1 MGGLTDLLTAEQFY
15 VPVQPLPQSMT
26 KTGPCSSVGTM
37 AICSLIQDNGA
48 IGLLGFHGFQMI
60 GLFGKQLVC
69 VGLKV
74 TVEGELARES
84 LISMKGFILG

>member
-1 MGGLTDLLTAEQFY
+1 MLF
-15 VPVQPLPQSMT
+15 
-26 KTGPCSSVGTM
+26 
-37 AICSLIQDNGA
+37 